1 MDQLLQDLRF
11 AVRSLRKNP
20 GVSLIAAASLA
31 LGIGAAASIFSG
43 VDVFMIRPLAYEQ
56 SRDLVAV
63 HTTNLERGWND
74 APSSWPDFDDW
85 RRASNTLE
93 LAGYHGMGVN
103 LSGGDRP
110 ERLSGLE
117 VSAGFLRTLRVTPQL
132 GRTFGPD
139 DERASAAHVVILGNA
154 LWQRSFGADPSIVG
168 RTVELDGEP
177 VQVVGVLPA
186 RFEFSGP
193 LDLLVP
199 LRKGMNP
206 DRGSRWVRVV
216 GRLRHGVTLEK
227 ARSEMRALEARLAS
241 SYPDTDAGM
250 SAAVV
255 SLQRDWFSEG
265 FRQGSLISSV
275 AVLFVLLI
283 ACANVAN
290 LLLARGAVREREIA
304 LRSALGAGRGRI
316 VRQLLTES
324 VILGLVGGGL
334 GILLSVEGIRWIR
347 SLLPGTFPQV
357 DQVVLNGRVV
367 FFTLLVSIGSGIVFG
382 LAPAF
387 QGARA
392 SLRHALSEGGR
403 GGSARASG
411 RMRRALVVAEISLS
425 FVLLVSA
432 TLLVQAFSGLRTK
445 DLGFDADHRV
455 TARLSLP
462 PAKYPNAD
470 QRREFF
476 HELEERVGNLPG
488 VGSVGLASQ
497 FPLRG
502 ANSTYYTIS
511 EEPPVDPARRPS
523 SVFRDVTP
531 GYFRTMGMKLLEG
544 RDFARGDVAGAPRVL
559 IVNRTFADRHWP
571 GRSPL
576 GKKVEIASSVR
587 EIVGVVA
594 DTHDFGPEQDAPAV
608 MYDPFY
614 QADWSSATLVVET
627 HRDPAVFVPTL
638 RDVMRSL
645 DPDQPL
651 YSIQTVRQLLEDW
664 LGGSSAMAEILGVMA
679 ALAFLL
685 ASVGVYGVMAYSVAR
700 RTQEVGVRMALGAR
714 RGDVLRLVLRQGGL
728 MAAIGILAGLAI
740 ALATTRFLAF
750 FLYGVSPFDP
760 WAFAGVTIMLL
771 LTCLAATWIP
781 ALRATRVDPI
791 LALRTE

>member
-1 MDQLLQDLRF
+1 MDHLIQDLRF
-11 AVRSLRKNP
+11 AVRSLVKNP

-31 LGIGAAASIFSG
+31 LGIGAAASVFSG
-43 VDVFMIRPLAYEQ
+43 VDVFMIRPLAYPQ
-56 SRDLVAV
+56 SQDLVAV
-63 HTTNLERGWND
+63 HTTNPERGWTD

-85 RRASNTLE
+85 RHASTTLE
-93 LAGYHGMGVN
+93 LAAYHQTGMN
-103 LSGGDRP
+103 LSGGDHP

-117 VSAGFLRTLRVTPQL
+117 VSAGFLRTLRITPQL
-132 GRTFGPD
+132 GRTFLPN
-139 DERASAAHVVILGNA
+139 DERASAARVVILANA

-168 RTVELDGEP
+168 HTVELDGEP
-177 VQVVGVLPA
+177 VEVVGVLPP

-199 LRKGMNP
+199 LRADMNP
-206 DRGSRWVRVV
+206 GRESRWVRIF
-216 GRLRHGVTLEK
+216 GRLRPGGTLDET
-227 ARSEMRALEARLAS
+227 RSEMRALEARLAS
-241 SYPDTDAGM
+241 SYPEADAGM
-250 SAAVV
+250 STSVIP
-255 SLQRDWFSEG
+255 LQRDWFSEG

-290 LLLARGAVREREIA
+290 LLLARGATRDHELA

-324 VILGLVGGGL
+324 VILGLVGGAL
-334 GILLSVEGIRWIR
+334 GMLLSVEGIRWIR
-347 SLLPGTFPQV
+347 GLLPGTFPQV
-357 DQVVLNGRVV
+357 ERIALNGRVV
-367 FFTLLVSIGSGIVFG
+367 FFTLLISLGSGLVFG

-387 QGARA
+387 QGTRG
-392 SLRHALSEGGR
+392 SLRHALSDGGR
-403 GGSARASG
+403 GGSAHASS
-411 RMRRALVVAEISLS
+411 RLRRGLVLAEISLS

-432 TLLVQAFSGLRTK
+432 TLLVQAFSGLRTT
-445 DLGFDADHRV
+445 DLGFGVDHRV

-462 PAKYPNAD
+462 PAEYPKAK
-470 QRREFF
+470 QRRDFF
-476 HELEERVGNLPG
+476 RELEDRVGNLPG
-488 VGSVGLASQ
+488 VGSAALVSQ

-502 ANSTYYTIS
+502 ANSTYYTIP

-523 SVFRDVTP
+523 TVFRDVTP
-531 GYFRTMGMKLLEG
+531 SYFQTMGMTLLEG
-544 RDFARGDVAGAPRVL
+544 RDFTRSDVAGAPRAL

-587 EIVGVVA
+587 EIVGVVE
-594 DTHDFGPEQDAPAV
+594 DTHDFGPQQDAPAV
-608 MYDPFY
+608 IYDPLY
-614 QADWSSATLVVET
+614 QSDWSGATLVVDT
-627 HRDPAVFVPTL
+627 DRDPTVFIPTL
-638 RDVMRSL
+638 RAVMRSL

-685 ASVGVYGVMAYSVAR
+685 ASVGVYGVMALSVAR
-700 RTQEVGVRMALGAR
+700 RTREVGVRMALGAQ
-714 RGDVLRLVLRQGGL
+714 RGDVLRLVLCQGAL
-728 MAAIGILAGLAI
+728 MATLGIVAGLAI
-740 ALATTRFLAF
+740 ALASTRFLAF
-750 FLYGVSPFDP
+750 FLYGVSPFDS
-760 WAFAGVTIMLL
+760 WTFAGASLTLL
-771 LTCLAATWIP
+771 LTCLAASWIP
-781 ALRATRVDPI
+781 ARRATRVDPI